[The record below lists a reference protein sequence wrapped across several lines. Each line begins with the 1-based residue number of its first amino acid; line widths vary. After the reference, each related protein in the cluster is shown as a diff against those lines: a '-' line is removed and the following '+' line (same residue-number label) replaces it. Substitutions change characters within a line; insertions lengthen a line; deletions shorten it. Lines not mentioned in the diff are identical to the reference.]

1 MGYKSGDVIDDR
13 YEILEKVGVGG
24 HGTVYRA
31 RDRELDGTVAVK
43 VLHASFARSS
53 AFTKR
58 MQREAR
64 AMGKLAGTCAA
75 QVMGFHKNPDGGAYL
90 VMEYLV
96 GEDLNQHLM
105 NVERDGGRLPGGE
118 VLDILG
124 PIASTL
130 EAGHV
135 RGVIH
140 RDVKLGNIFL
150 LRNRARG
157 RVRLLDFG
165 LVKDLKASLI
175 TMPGT
180 VPGSPAYI
188 APEAWRGNS
197 DEISHRVDV
206 YAFGV
211 VVFRVLAGTFPFAA
225 NRPIHEIIQEVTEQP
240 RPSLAALRPDLDPR
254 IDDWVQ
260 KALAISPDERFQS
273 IQSLWFVLKGLLN
286 QTPEA
291 ATEP

>member
-1 MGYKSGDVIDDR
+1 MAHKPGDVIDDR
-13 YEILEKVGVGG
+13 YEILGKVGVGG

-31 RDRELDGTVAVK
+31 RDRDLDGIVALK
-43 VLHASFARSS
+43 VLHGSFARSA

-75 QVMGFHKNPDGGAYL
+75 QIMGFHKGPDGGAYL
-90 VMEYLV
+90 VMEYLD
-96 GEDLNQHLM
+96 GEDLNHHLIR
-105 NVERDGGRLPGGE
+105 VEQDGGRLPIAD

-157 RVRLLDFG
+157 RVRLLDYG

-188 APEAWRGNS
+188 APEAWRGDP
-197 DEISHRVDV
+197 DEINHRVDV
-206 YAFGV
+206 YSLGV
-211 VVFRVLAGTFPFAA
+211 VVFRVVGGSFPFAP
-225 NRPIHEIIQEVTEQP
+225 NRPVHEVIEEVTEGP
-240 RPSLAALRPDLDPR
+240 RPSLAALRSDLDPR
-254 IDDWVQ
+254 IDEWVD
-260 KALAISPDERFQS
+260 KALAIAPDERFQS
-273 IQSLWFVLKGLLN
+273 VQALWFVLQDLLAPA
-286 QTPEA
+286 Q
-291 ATEP
+291 